1 MGQDYKSDGI
11 SGAFFAWVSFS
22 EGSLILIFR
31 KRFDRGLRTQPENV
45 RGSKEIVTVTL
56 RSKPPVL
63 RWESADE
70 YTSLHKKL
78 IEEIVPR
85 GAIEAVYVEEI
96 TALIWDI
103 KRLRNCKVSVIHQTS
118 RRALENILKQLL
130 PSNKIKG
137 DALPDRWF
145 EENEAAKEEVS
156 EILKRF
162 DLDESAIEAEA
173 IKLASDQLEWLD
185 KALVLAISRLD
196 KSLRFIKSYRAGFA
210 DDVRRQTDRLL
221 IADVTPQRPAA

>member
-1 MGQDYKSDGI
+1 MYVDQK
-11 SGAFFAWVSFS
+11 
-22 EGSLILIFR
+22 
-31 KRFDRGLRTQPENV
+31 
-45 RGSKEIVTVTL
+45 KEIVTVTL

-63 RWESADE
+63 RSESADE

-78 IEEIVPR
+78 IEEIGPR

-103 KRLRNCKVSVIHQTS
+103 QRLRNCKVSVIHQMS
-118 RRALENILKQLL
+118 RRALENILKELV
-130 PSNKIKG
+130 PSHKIKG
-137 DALPDRWF
+137 DALPYRWF
-145 EENEAAKEEVS
+145 EGDAAAKEEVS

-173 IKLASDQLEWLD
+173 IKLASDELEWLD
-185 KALVLAISRLD
+185 KALVLATSRLD
-196 KSLRFIKSYRAGFA
+196 KSLRFIKSYRVGFV

-221 IADVTPQRPAA
+221 MADGTPQRPAA

>member
-1 MGQDYKSDGI
+1 MYVDQK
-11 SGAFFAWVSFS
+11 
-22 EGSLILIFR
+22 
-31 KRFDRGLRTQPENV
+31 
-45 RGSKEIVTVTL
+45 KEIVTVTL

-63 RWESADE
+63 RSESADE

-78 IEEIVPR
+78 IEEIGPR

-103 KRLRNCKVSVIHQTS
+103 KRLRNCKVSVIHQAS
-118 RRALENILKQLL
+118 RRALESILNELL
-130 PSNKIKG
+130 PSNEKIK
-137 DALPDRWF
+137 AERLPNRWF
-145 EENEAAKEEVS
+145 EDAAAKEEVS

-173 IKLASDQLEWLD
+173 IKLASYQLEWLD

-196 KSLRFIKSYRAGFA
+196 KSLRFIKSYRVGCA
-210 DDVRRQTDRLL
+210 DDLRRHSDRLL
-221 IADVTPQRPAA
+221 MADVHTPAVGCLKWQANAKLQRI